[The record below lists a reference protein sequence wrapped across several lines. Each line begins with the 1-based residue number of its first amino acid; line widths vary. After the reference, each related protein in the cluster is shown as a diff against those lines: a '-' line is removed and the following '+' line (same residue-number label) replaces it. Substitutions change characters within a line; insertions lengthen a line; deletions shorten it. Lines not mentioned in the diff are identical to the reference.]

1 MLVRTED
8 GILMTTLDE
17 KRPISEQRYLMTIEE
32 RIVLEHVEVG
42 LESYIPFG
50 EKKVKKV
57 AYIEDN
63 ETGAIACIFEDDIDN
78 LILCLEKYR
87 KILKENSA

>member
-1 MLVRTED
+1 ML
-8 GILMTTLDE
+8 TLD
-17 KRPISEQRYLMTIEE
+17 KDRPISEQRYLMTIEE
-32 RIVLEHVEVG
+32 RIVLEHIEVG